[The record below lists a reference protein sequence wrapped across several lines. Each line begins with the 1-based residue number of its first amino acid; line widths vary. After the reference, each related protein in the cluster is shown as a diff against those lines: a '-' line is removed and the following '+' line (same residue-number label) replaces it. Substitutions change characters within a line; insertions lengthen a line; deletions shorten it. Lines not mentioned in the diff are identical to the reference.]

1 MEKAIDVK
9 KLTTEEQYNL
19 IIEIL
24 TYNKELKTAF
34 NKVLPNPEKTVTME
48 YIEKLIE
55 QDFKRY
61 DEVFRKLA

>member
-24 TYNKELKTAF
+24 NYNKELKTAF
-34 NKVLPNPEKTVTME
+34 NKVLPNTEKDITME
-48 YIEKLIE
+48 YIERLIE
-55 QDFKRY
+55 EDFKRY